1 MESGNHHSLP
11 AEAVPEADCY
21 TKTYALSNRKSRT
34 SSADDAVLRPKFRS
48 QQQCPGLHLRR
59 ADDALRA
66 RELVTEVGATR
77 GFSRRRRQC
86 AASTSRHLKR
96 SLRSRRPRL
105 RERDC
110 VCKKYA
116 TRDSDDAQHAA
127 SRNCSGTR
135 QARPTSAL
143 PTERE
148 FSAQL
153 SRRLRREAIWDTPT
167 RRVRPGCCAPGG
179 LTRSC
184 LSARPSVRVQSK
196 TPPSQAE

>member
-1 MESGNHHSLP
+1 MRYQTGSREPPVPIMLSFGPSFGASSNARVYTYGGRMMPFERANWSPRSVLP
-11 AEAVPEADCY
+11 VVSPGVAG
-21 TKTYALSNRKSRT
+21 
-34 SSADDAVLRPKFRS
+34 SAP
-48 QQQCPGLHLRR
+48 
-59 ADDALRA
+59 
-66 RELVTEVGATR
+66 
-77 GFSRRRRQC
+77 
-86 AASTSRHLKR
+86 ASTSLHLKR
-96 SLRSRRPRL
+96 SLRSRRLRL
-105 RERDC
+105 REHDC

-116 TRDSDDAQHAA
+116 TRDSDDAQHAVP
-127 SRNCSGTR
+127 RNCSGTR

-179 LTRSC
+179 LIRSC

-196 TPPSQAE
+196 IPPSQAE